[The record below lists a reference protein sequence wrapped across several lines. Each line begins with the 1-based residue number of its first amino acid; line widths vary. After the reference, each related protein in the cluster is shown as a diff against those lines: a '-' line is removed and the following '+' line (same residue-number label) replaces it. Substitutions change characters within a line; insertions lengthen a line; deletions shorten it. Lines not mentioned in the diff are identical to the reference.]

1 MWLVVA
7 NLLVSESFVLTA
19 VHVVQVMMFL
29 QTSNKANVLCFST
42 FYLCMNGKVI
52 FFIGQSFKN
61 GLSCVCQAIGNI
73 LNLYQ
78 K

>member
-29 QTSNKANVLCFST
+29 QTSNKANVFLCSAT
-42 FYLCMNGKVI
+42 LYLCMNGKSIIPLEVRA
-52 FFIGQSFKN
+52 FRMGYPVYFR
-61 GLSCVCQAIGNI
+61 L
-73 LNLYQ
+73 
-78 K
+78 